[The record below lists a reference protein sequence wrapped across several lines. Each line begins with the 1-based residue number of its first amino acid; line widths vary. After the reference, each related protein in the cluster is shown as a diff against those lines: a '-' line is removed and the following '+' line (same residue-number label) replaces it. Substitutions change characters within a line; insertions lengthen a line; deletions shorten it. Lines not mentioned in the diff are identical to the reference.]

1 MPGESDF
8 FLFVSHVA
16 EDRAAALEVVD
27 ELERRGVKCWIAPR
41 DVHPGRPFDD
51 EIVDAI
57 EGSRAMLLIFSDH
70 CNESDYIRREV
81 TVAGESHKLVIPFR
95 IEDVPPRRGLRVRL
109 SDLHWIDG
117 FASRERGVDQV
128 IRTVDPEGVVE
139 RDREAARRAQEEERA
154 KQGDAERQPEE
165 ARREAE
171 TVRQAEGARQAEA
184 QRAEEARREAEAAGD
199 AAAARKEAVAT
210 RAAEQL
216 QADQRRQKAA
226 TAVQTQSGRAF
237 HRQALTAPRPPFA
250 PCRNHRG
257 CNGSDRPRA
266 DCALAV
272 NALSPLAH
280 GAGFYSPAPGAGCT
294 PKSGTGT
301 GSITIAPACTPDHPK
316 PHAAANSFAGAQHCH
331 FCSLRGARIPMRLGS
346 DQNDPA

>member
-226 TAVQTQSGRAF
+226 TAVQTQSAE
-237 HRQALTAPRPPFA
+237 P
-250 PCRNHRG
+250 
-257 CNGSDRPRA
+257 
-266 DCALAV
+266 
-272 NALSPLAH
+272 
-280 GAGFYSPAPGAGCT
+280 
-294 PKSGTGT
+294 
-301 GSITIAPACTPDHPK
+301 
-316 PHAAANSFAGAQHCH
+316 
-331 FCSLRGARIPMRLGS
+331 
-346 DQNDPA
+346 